1 MLPLLS
7 QKSAQLLS
15 QTKHNLPKQRGI
27 IENIGN
33 QLQLRAI
40 AAFRRTPSVGKKR
53 KKTGGEKKVSAPRV
67 VEVRQSVMKQNQSKR
82 G

>member
-7 QKSAQLLS
+7 QKSAQLLI
-15 QTKHNLPKQRGI
+15 QTKHNRPKQRGI

-33 QLQLRAI
+33 QPQLRAI
-40 AAFRRTPSVGKKR
+40 AAFRRTPSGDYKK
-53 KKTGGEKKVSAPRV
+53 KNGGEKKVSAPRV
-67 VEVRQSVMKQNQSKR
+67 VEVRQGVMKQNQSKR